1 MPPRKR
7 KEPQA
12 SSSTDVVP
20 AKMKVAELREEL
32 ESRGLDSTGKKAELV
47 ARLEVALPA
56 APPSKK
62 EKVADPVAE
71 ETDFS
76 KAMRVLKSS
85 EPQAS
90 SSSTDVVPAKMK
102 VAELREELESRGLDS
117 TGKKAELVARL
128 EAALPAAPPSKKGK
142 VADPVA
148 EETDFSKAMRV
159 LKSSEPRKKKRQ
171 RKVDVHVP
179 LSSSYEV
186 EGDWDCMLNQTNIGQ
201 NNNKYYV
208 IQMLSK
214 KMTGRL
220 YVWNRWGRV
229 GEPGQNAL
237 KGPFGTVDQASQ
249 EFCKKFRDKTKNTWE
264 DRQKFTPAPG
274 KYTLIEMDDDDEDEQ
289 VGAAFRLICKTNC
302 CGLFYGNCLSG

>member
-7 KEPQA
+7 KEPQ
-12 SSSTDVVP
+12 SSTSTDVVP
-20 AKMKVAELREEL
+20 AKMKVTELR
-32 ESRGLDSTGKKAELV
+32 
-47 ARLEVALPA
+47 
-56 APPSKK
+56 
-62 EKVADPVAE
+62 
-71 ETDFS
+71 
-76 KAMRVLKSS
+76 
-85 EPQAS
+85 Q
-90 SSSTDVVPAKMK
+90 
-102 VAELREELESRGLDS
+102 ELESRGLDS

-159 LKSSEPRKKKRQ
+159 LKSSEPRKKKKRQ
-171 RKVDVHVP
+171 PKVDTHIP

-214 KMTGRL
+214 KMTGKL

-229 GEPGQNAL
+229 GEPGQNAM
-237 KGPFGTVDQASQ
+237 KGPFGTVEQASQ
-249 EFCKKFRDKTKNTWE
+249 EFCKKFRDKTKNAWE
-264 DRQKFTPAPG
+264 DRQNFTPVPG

-289 VGAAFRLICKTNC
+289 VGAVFWPICKTNWC
-302 CGLFYGNCLSG
+302 VFVVCSEGISLLRLPSAVGDQLEYSL